1 MDFYIRRVKYAQV
14 FSVHLLFILLF
25 MYGKLK
31 LRVQLYCFKKTKE
44 EKLFVIE
51 HTVIGYFL
59 HNTKENDIRS
69 CLFEHLFFHGKDF
82 SCGFS
87 NAGQKSQNLP
97 RKALESWV
105 PQFILHKRV
114 CDCFVIAFLPSFAF
128 LDRRKRV
135 SIWSECLCI
144 CFPYANLA
152 VERFCCVHGDRH
164 LPIRCV

>member
-1 MDFYIRRVKYAQV
+1 MGENC
-14 FSVHLLFILLF
+14 LLLNKQ
-25 MYGKLK
+25 G
-31 LRVQLYCFKKTKE
+31 
-44 EKLFVIE
+44 
-51 HTVIGYFL
+51 IGYFL

-69 CLFEHLFFHGKDF
+69 CLFEHLFFQGKDF

-87 NAGQKSQNLP
+87 NAGQDSYNLS
-97 RKALESWV
+97 RKALGSWV

-114 CDCFVIAFLPSFAF
+114 CGCFVITFLPSFAF

-152 VERFCCVHGDRH
+152 VERSCCAHGDRH